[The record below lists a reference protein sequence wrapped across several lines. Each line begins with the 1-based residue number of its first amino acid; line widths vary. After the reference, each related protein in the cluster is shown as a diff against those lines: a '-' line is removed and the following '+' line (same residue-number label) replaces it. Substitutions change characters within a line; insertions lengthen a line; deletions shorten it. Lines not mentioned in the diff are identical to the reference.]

1 MLERAELKQTGS
13 SYRIIVIHRSGP
25 PESIDEKLFK
35 YHCFIN
41 NYRNLLDS
49 KQIAGRPEYRK
60 IFAARVELPMLMN
73 IFNYYPA
80 FYISQKK
87 GPKMQTLIWLA
98 NDIPYVMAPAALIA
112 AMVGIS
118 AIAAVIRLTQQ
129 ASKVMMVGVMIA
141 LTVGAMIIEL
151 SNKLETVSS
160 TIRLLLANF

>member
-1 MLERAELKQTGS
+1 
-13 SYRIIVIHRSGP
+13 
-25 PESIDEKLFK
+25 
-35 YHCFIN
+35 
-41 NYRNLLDS
+41 
-49 KQIAGRPEYRK
+49 
-60 IFAARVELPMLMN
+60 
-73 IFNYYPA
+73 
-80 FYISQKK
+80 
-87 GPKMQTLIWLA
+87 MQTLIWLA

-141 LTVGAMIIEL
+141 LTVGIAIIEL